1 MELVSLRGIGIGT
14 TLKASLDAVDL
25 PSVADGTRAEPAGS
39 RSVRLERDKDPRPV
53 AVYDAE
59 ALHPGH
65 VVPGPALLDG
75 TDTTVWLPESST
87 LHVNRH
93 GTLILEVNG

>member
-1 MELVSLRGIGIGT
+1 MRGIGIGA

-25 PSVADGTRAEPAGS
+25 PSVAEGTRAQPAGS
-39 RSVRLERDKDPRPV
+39 RSVRLGRDKDPQEV

-59 ALHPGH
+59 VLHPGH
-65 VVPGPALLDG
+65 VVSGPALLDG
-75 TDTTVWLPESST
+75 TDTTVWLPQSST